1 MSHARRLSQEEE
13 RSLLERL
20 VARDESALGEL
31 YDLLAPWVLGVA
43 VRILRDEDEAEDVL
57 GAVFEQVWSRIHLH
71 DPGRGPLV
79 PWVLSIARNRSVDLL
94 RRRRRWWRKAHRV
107 EREWLAGGDT
117 FGAMPDRS
125 EAEDEAAVPGWPV
138 HRAVHQAVA
147 GLPPEQR
154 RVVLLAH
161 FEGLSHMEI
170 ARRTGDPLGTVKTRL
185 RLAHRK
191 LEETLRTLR
200 DWTE

>member
-1 MSHARRLSQEEE
+1 MSHPRRLSQEEE

-20 VARDESALGEL
+20 LARDERALGEL

-43 VRILRDEDEAEDVL
+43 VHILRDEDEAEDVL

-71 DPGRGPLV
+71 DPARGPLV

-94 RRRRRWWRKAHRV
+94 RRRRRWWRKGERV
-107 EREWLAGGDT
+107 ERERLAVGEVVVPPDAA
-117 FGAMPDRS
+117 GA
-125 EAEDEAAVPGWPV
+125 EAAVPGWPV

-154 RVVLLAH
+154 RVVLLAY

-191 LEETLRTLR
+191 LEDSLRHLR
-200 DWTE
+200 DWTV

>member
-20 VARDESALGEL
+20 LARDERALIEL

-43 VRILRDEDEAEDVL
+43 VRILGDEDEAEDVL
-57 GAVFEQVWSRIHLH
+57 GAVFEQVWTRIHLH
-71 DPGRGPLV
+71 DPARGPLV

-94 RRRRRWWRKAHRV
+94 RRRRRWWRKAQRV
-107 EREWLAGGDT
+107 ERESLAGGDALAESPDAA
-117 FGAMPDRS
+117 GA
-125 EAEDEAAVPGWPV
+125 EAAVPGWPV
-138 HRAVHQAVA
+138 HRAVHQALDD
-147 GLPPEQR
+147 LPPEQR
-154 RVVLLAH
+154 RVVVLAY
-161 FEGLSHMEI
+161 FEGLSHLEI
-170 ARRTGDPLGTVKTRL
+170 ARHTGEPLGTVKTRL

-191 LEETLRTLR
+191 LEDALRNLR

>member
-1 MSHARRLSQEEE
+1 MSLARRLSQEEE

-20 VARDESALGEL
+20 LTRDESALGEL

-43 VRILRDEDEAEDVL
+43 VRILGDEDEAEDVL

-71 DPGRGPLV
+71 DPSRGPLV
-79 PWVLSIARNRSVDLL
+79 PWVLSIARNRSVDQL
-94 RRRRRWWRKAHRV
+94 RRRRRWWRKAQRV
-107 EREWLAGGDT
+107 ERERLAAAD
-117 FGAMPDRS
+117 GAVTTTD
-125 EAEDEAAVPGWPV
+125 AIAEAAVPGWPV
-138 HRAVHQAVA
+138 HRAVHQALA

-154 RVVLLAH
+154 RVVVLAY

-170 ARRTGDPLGTVKTRL
+170 ARHTGDPLGTVKTRL

-191 LEETLRTLR
+191 LEDSLRNLR
-200 DWTE
+200 DWTG

>member
-1 MSHARRLSQEEE
+1 VSHARRLSQEEE

-20 VARDESALGEL
+20 LMRDERALSEL

-43 VRILRDEDEAEDVL
+43 VRILGDEDEAEDVL

-71 DPGRGPLV
+71 DPSRGPLV
-79 PWVLSIARNRSVDLL
+79 PWVLSIARNRSVDQL
-94 RRRRRWWRKAHRV
+94 RRRRRWWRKRQRV
-107 EREWLAGGDT
+107 EHDRLAGGDT
-117 FGAMPDRS
+117 AVTTTDAAS
-125 EAEDEAAVPGWPV
+125 AEAAVPGWPV
-138 HRAVHQAVA
+138 HRAVHQALA

-154 RVVLLAH
+154 RVVVLAY
-161 FEGLSHMEI
+161 FDGLSHVEI
-170 ARRTGDPLGTVKTRL
+170 ARHTGDPLGTVKTRL

-191 LEETLRTLR
+191 LEDALRNLR

>member
-1 MSHARRLSQEEE
+1 VSHARRLSQEEE

-20 VARDESALGEL
+20 LARDERALSEL

-43 VRILRDEDEAEDVL
+43 VRILGDDDEAEDVL

-71 DPGRGPLV
+71 DPARGPLV
-79 PWVLSIARNRSVDLL
+79 PWVLSIARNRSVDLV
-94 RRRRRWWRKAHRV
+94 RRRRRWWRKAQRV
-107 EREWLAGGDT
+107 ERERQAGADAVET
-117 FGAMPDRS
+117 TSDASGA
-125 EAEDEAAVPGWPV
+125 EAAVPGWPV
-138 HRAVHQAVA
+138 HHAVHQALA

-154 RVVLLAH
+154 RVVVLAY

-191 LEETLRTLR
+191 LEDALRNLR

>member
-20 VARDESALGEL
+20 LARDERALGEL

-43 VRILRDEDEAEDVL
+43 ARILGDEDEAEDVL

-71 DPGRGPLV
+71 DPTRGPLV

-94 RRRRRWWRKAHRV
+94 RRRRRWRRKAQRV
-107 EREWLAGGDT
+107 ERERQVGGDVVVAT
-117 FGAMPDRS
+117 LDVSGA
-125 EAEDEAAVPGWPV
+125 EAAVPGWPV
-138 HRAVHQAVA
+138 HRAVHQALA

-154 RVVLLAH
+154 RVVVLAY

-170 ARRTGDPLGTVKTRL
+170 ARRTGNPLGTVKTRL
-185 RLAHRK
+185 RLAHHK
-191 LEETLRTLR
+191 LEDALRNLR

>member
-20 VARDESALGEL
+20 LARDERALGEL
-31 YDLLAPWVLGVA
+31 YDLLAPWVLGLA
-43 VRILRDEDEAEDVL
+43 TRIVGDEDDAEEVL

-71 DPGRGPLV
+71 DPRRGPLV
-79 PWVLSIARNRSVDLL
+79 PWVLSIARYRSVDLL
-94 RRRRRWWRKAHRV
+94 RRRRRWWRKAQQV
-107 EREWLAGGDT
+107 EREWLAGADVVV
-117 FGAMPDRS
+117 DRS
-125 EAEDEAAVPGWPV
+125 GAEAAVAGWPV
-138 HRAVHQAVA
+138 HRAVHQALA
-147 GLPPEQR
+147 ELPPEQR
-154 RVVLLAH
+154 RVVVLAY

-191 LEETLRTLR
+191 LEDALMHLR